1 MRKLLTLI
9 PFLFLGCQL
18 DTADIN
24 TTEHEAALEVAP
36 IGAIPEYE
44 GGRVLHPWHFKALA
58 KDRFPAVATGNA
70 TDSQCFL
77 ADSYYRKCLILQC
90 DENLDCDPGARCVDV
105 ALAFDPDGS
114 TEGMTPSG
122 AMIWIA
128 PSGTVYPVLHLAAC
142 LKK

>member
-1 MRKLLTLI
+1 MRRTMLILFAIAAGCVPSEPSTHSEPLT
-9 PFLFLGCQL
+9 
-18 DTADIN
+18 
-24 TTEHEAALEVAP
+24 VY
-36 IGAIPEYE
+36 AIPGLPSYD
-44 GGRVLHPWHFKALA
+44 GGRVLHPWHFKSLA

-114 TEGMTPSG
+114 TESATPSG
-122 AMIWIA
+122 AAVFLA
-128 PSGTVYPVLHLAAC
+128 PDGTVYPVLHLAVC
-142 LKK
+142 LKT